1 MQVDSLSPFTGFILA
16 PEEERSALIGSPLML
31 FYLKSK
37 QSIYAQ
43 AAIHAQLA
51 LAESGTIDTTA
62 ELIKIARIS
71 AKVQVLGELIDE
83 IVTAQAEAEP
93 AAPAADE
100 AQTGA

>member
-1 MQVDSLSPFTGFILA
+1 MQVDSLSPFTGFILDSI
-16 PEEERSALIGSPLML
+16 EERAALIGSPMML

-37 QSIYAQ
+37 QSVYAQ
-43 AAIHAQLA
+43 AAIQAQLA
-51 LAESGTIDTTA
+51 MAENGVVDTTA

-83 IVTAQAEAEP
+83 IVTAQSEAETD
-93 AAPAADE
+93 APASDE